1 MPSSPSSTTTTP
13 TASSNAAAADSDGR
27 RIQRIGLTLPIRV
40 EYKISPTVSWTEVTR
55 LRDISAFGAGFNLP
69 RPVKRGRLILM
80 TIPLPRQL
88 RCYDFM
94 EPQYRVYGLVRHC
107 IPLRRGVAS
116 PESYA
121 IGTAFVGKHPPVSY
135 LEDPSRLYDIRQNR
149 EDGQLWQVTTAPE
162 HPDESHL
169 PKELRRHSRFQI
181 PVSVMLEM
189 LNEDGSVTA
198 GEVTVTENIS
208 LGGASVF
215 TSLPAE
221 VGSFLRVT
229 SDQYNVSIVSVVR
242 GKRLGPDGIPR
253 LHIEFIDHFFPLE
266 GIE

>member
-1 MPSSPSSTTTTP
+1 MVSSPPPAST
-13 TASSNAAAADSDGR
+13 NAAATDNKDGR
-27 RIQRIGLTLPIRV
+27 RIHRIGLTLPARV
-40 EYKISPTVSWTEVTR
+40 EYKVNQSVSWSEVTR

-107 IPLRRGVAS
+107 IPLRKNAAS

-121 IGTAFVGKHPPVSY
+121 IGTAFIGKNPPISY
-135 LEDPSRLYDIRQNR
+135 IEDPSHLYDIVKR
-149 EDGQLWQVTTAPE
+149 EDGGLWDVTTAAE
-162 HPDESHL
+162 NPDESHL
-169 PKELRRHSRFQI
+169 PKEHRRHSRFQI
-181 PVSVMLEM
+181 PTTIMLET
-189 LNEDGSVTA
+189 LDEDGNVKS
-198 GEVTVTENIS
+198 GEITVTENIS

-215 TSLPAE
+215 TSLTAE

-229 SDQYNVSIVSVVR
+229 SEQYNVSIVSIVR
-242 GKRLGPDGIPR
+242 GKRVGTDGIPR
-253 LHIEFIDHFFPLE
+253 IHIEFIDHFFPLE